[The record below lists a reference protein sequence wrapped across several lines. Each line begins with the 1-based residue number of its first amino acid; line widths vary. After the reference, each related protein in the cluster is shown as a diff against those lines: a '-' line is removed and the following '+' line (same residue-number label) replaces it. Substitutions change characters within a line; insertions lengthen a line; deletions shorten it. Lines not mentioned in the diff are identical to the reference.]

1 MTVNQTRLMLI
12 PLLATLIMA
21 GFVTTVGLVTEPASQ
36 HYGVSITDVAS
47 QFSWLT
53 AGVFIGG
60 ILAFFVFDYVVIK
73 QVVIGSYTLAVGLI
87 FWLHLSDSYLLLPIL
102 LGLIG
107 VFFAIVGCAGV
118 TIITQQWR
126 GHKSQMVMVAQDAMF
141 NGGGIAFSA
150 LVTWFLVNAFGWTSA
165 YLVVTVLLGVVALL
179 AAASSFDPVVEKE
192 KSESDAVGMW
202 NAGIVIVGMSLLLF
216 MVAKISIFV
225 WAPQFIQQTF
235 STGPEVAGQF
245 MGNVF
250 VAAFI
255 GSLFGTWAASKIP
268 VRYLLYGFVTVSLLA
283 VLAMSIVESVSMI
296 MILGYCYGVSVSA
309 TFNSYVAFGLSFVDN
324 PTHKNVVY
332 LQLMSGFGSSL
343 APFISSL
350 IVQETG
356 STLAAI
362 EFSFAILVG
371 VALTLVVSNLLH
383 RSRRV
388 I

>member
-150 LVTWFLVNAFGWTSA
+150 LVTWFVVNAFGWTSA

>member
-60 ILAFFVFDYVVIK
+60 ILAFFVFDYVAIK

-150 LVTWFLVNAFGWTSA
+150 LVTWFVVNAFGWTSA
-165 YLVVTVLLGVVALL
+165 YLVVTVLLGVVVLL